1 MTDIDLKDWQAENL
15 RLSVFMVDP
24 IDPLQTR
31 SWERL
36 VGSVPDELRT
46 QPPQQLV
53 TEEGPFLNGRLR
65 VEARGNRFDWRLFPD
80 HKQLNSSFEFP
91 SLGSYAASEEGF
103 RNLMLK
109 WLDGCPAIHRIA
121 YGAILLLPANSVLD
135 AYKILAALLPAVEI
149 DIKNT
154 RDFTYRINRRRESR
168 CGIDGLKINRL
179 STWSAVQII
188 EAVVD
193 VSAGGH
199 PSTKVTQLP
208 NSRNICRLELDINTA
223 PEYTAEF
230 TKDFVAGIFDELVDM
245 GNEIAIRGDTQ

>member
-1 MTDIDLKDWQAENL
+1 MTDLNLKDWQAENL

-65 VEARGNRFDWRLFPD
+65 VETRGNRFDWRLFPD
-80 HKQLNSSFEFP
+80 LKQLNSSFEFP
-91 SLGSYAASEEGF
+91 SLGSYAAAEEGF

-121 YGAILLLPANSVLD
+121 YGAILLLPANDVSD
-135 AYKILAALLPAVEI
+135 TYKILADLLPAVEI
-149 DIKNT
+149 DIEST
-154 RDFTYRINRRRESR
+154 RDFTYRINRRRHSR
-168 CGIDGLKINRL
+168 YGIEGLEINRL

-188 EAVVD
+188 GAVVD
-193 VSAGGH
+193 VSASGH
-199 PSTKVTQLP
+199 TAPKVTQLP

-223 PEYTAEF
+223 PEHTAELR
-230 TKDFVAGIFDELVDM
+230 KDFVNGIFNELVDM
-245 GNEIAIRGDTQ
+245 GNEIATRGEIP